1 MGGVRV
7 LQLDETPPHG
17 SQTNQAGPEQHQ
29 AARLRSRLAI
39 GHQNHILFVVRVDG
53 VVESNEGQS
62 RRDVAVTEIKQNI
75 VPRVIPRSIRPCR
88 LTGSMR
94 LPNPWFGSPRYR
106 NAASSSVAGPDSE
119 AVPLLLK

>member
-75 VPRVIPRSIRPCR
+75 VPRDDPQVDQALQVDWIDEATKSLVRI
-88 LTGSMR
+88 
-94 LPNPWFGSPRYR
+94 
-106 NAASSSVAGPDSE
+106 ASV
-119 AVPLLLK
+119 